1 MYDPLCLVMELPANG
16 DLLSYLINC
25 RQEVREGGEGVRERG
40 VGGREGGREGGRY
53 LIHGYCLL
61 VGTNIS
67 SSH

>member
-40 VGGREGGREGGRY
+40 VGGREGGREIPY
-53 LIHGYCLL
+53 TWLLSFSGYKY
-61 VGTNIS
+61 
-67 SSH
+67 